1 MREGNTLPVIHI
13 KYESHKFTIKDSYK
27 LLPQKL
33 ATLCKSYG
41 IADKGIFLHSFMNA
55 DRLGYVGPKPAREY
69 YENMSDSQYDD
80 IPQRITIKDMVIE
93 YMMWDCKSLHII
105 LTTFREKIHMSY
117 HIDPLSNHSI
127 AGVAYKIWLNMTN
140 SMPEI
145 ARIANNTTLAKEI
158 REAYYGGIAEV
169 VVPTVGYDVSGNKV
183 EVNANYYDVNSL
195 YPSVMVDNPMP
206 LGTVEEVQVGAKL
219 SEMFGFCYAKVSVDE
234 TMKVPFLPLRGPD
247 RVMAVT
253 GN

>member
-1 MREGNTLPVIHI
+1 MPVIHI